1 MKKILIVGG
10 VAGGASTATRLR
22 RLDEDSEIIIFER
35 GEYVSFANCGLPYYI
50 GGVIQNRESL
60 LVQTPESL
68 KARFNLDVR
77 VNSEVIEVNGKDK
90 KVKVKTK
97 NGEEYEETYDFLVLA
112 PGAKPIFPPIK
123 GIENKKIF
131 TLRNIN
137 DMDKIKAE
145 IKKHNVK
152 KATVVGGGYV
162 GVETAENLKHLGIDT
177 TLIEAAPHILAPFD
191 SEISNILEYELVNN
205 GINLMT
211 SEKVIEFQEDKNE
224 INIKLESEKIVTAD
238 MVILSIGVSPDTK
251 FLQNSGINLGER
263 GHILVNDKLETN
275 IDGVYALGDSII
287 VKNYI
292 TNEDCAIPLAG
303 PANRQG
309 RIVAGNIAG
318 REEKYGGSL
327 GTAIIK
333 IFELTGASTGLN
345 ERALKQLNISYEK
358 IYLHPNNHAAY
369 YPGATPITIKVIYN
383 KKNRQV
389 LGAQAVG
396 INGVDKFIDVIATSI
411 KFKATIDDLT
421 ELELAYAPPF
431 LSAKSPAN
439 MVGFIG
445 KNIEDNLLEQVFIP
459 DLKNYNKKDTVILD
473 VREELELI
481 SGNLENSINIPLSEL
496 RKRYSE
502 LSKDKEIWTYCAV
515 GLRGY
520 IAARFLSQKGYK
532 VKNLAG
538 GIEIEEKELV
548 KTQAEDNFL
557 NKESIDFKVKKEDEY
572 LDLSGLSCPGPLVK
586 IKEKIDKLQE
596 NEELKVKVS
605 DPGFYNDIQAW
616 SKVTKNSLLSL
627 NKKDG
632 IIYATLQ
639 KGSVSSPT
647 NSSKKVSTSISDSS
661 SLKGQE
667 NRIIEDNS
675 NMTIVVFSG
684 DLDKA
689 IAAFI
694 IANGALAM
702 GKKVTMF
709 FTFWGLS
716 ILKKKNLSK
725 KSFIEKMF
733 AMMLPKNSQDLPV
746 SKMNFFG
753 IGAKMIRNVMKKK
766 NIMSLEE
773 LIKKAK
779 DIGVNITA
787 CTMSMDVMGI
797 SEEELIDGIN
807 YGGVG
812 QYLGEAEKSN
822 NNLFI

>member
-1 MKKILIVGG
+1 MKKVLIVGG

-22 RLDEDSEIIIFER
+22 RLDENLEIIIFEK
-35 GEYVSFANCGLPYYI
+35 GEYVSFANCGLPYHI
-50 GGVIQNRESL
+50 GEVIENRESL

-77 VNSEVIEVNGKDK
+77 VKSEVIEVNGEDK

-97 NGEEYEETYDFLVLA
+97 NGEEYEENFDFLVLS
-112 PGAKPIFPPIK
+112 PGAKPLFPSIK
-123 GIENKKIF
+123 GIESNKIF

-145 IKKHNVK
+145 IKNSNIK

-177 TLIEAAPHILAPFD
+177 TLIEAAPHILESFD
-191 SEISNILEYELVNN
+191 SEISNILEFELINN
-205 GINLMT
+205 GLKLMT
-211 SEKVIEFQEDKNE
+211 SEKVVEFQEAENE
-224 INIKLESEKIVTAD
+224 IIIKLESGKTVTTD
-238 MVILSIGVSPDTK
+238 IVILSIGVSPDTK
-251 FLQNSGINLGER
+251 FLQNSGINLGEK
-263 GHILVNDKLETN
+263 GHILVNENLETN
-275 IDGVYALGDSII
+275 LKGVCALGDSIL
-287 VKNYI
+287 VKNYL
-292 TNEDCAIPLAG
+292 TNQDVAIPLAG

-309 RIVAGNIAG
+309 RIVAGNIVG
-318 REEKYGGSL
+318 RNEKYKGSL

-333 IFELTGASTGLN
+333 IFELTAASTGLN
-345 ERALKQLNISYEK
+345 ERTLKQLNIPYEK

-369 YPGATPITIKVIYN
+369 YPGASPISIKALYN
-383 KKNRQV
+383 KENKQI
-389 LGAQAVG
+389 LGAQALG
-396 INGVDKFIDVIATSI
+396 ISGVDKFIDVIATSI
-411 KFKATIDDLT
+411 KFKATIDDLS
-421 ELELAYAPPF
+421 ELELAYAPLF

-439 MVGFIG
+439 MLGFIG
-445 KNIEDNLLEQVFIP
+445 QNIEDGLLEQVFME
-459 DLKNYNKKDTVILD
+459 DLKNYNEKENIILD

-481 SGNLENSINIPLSEL
+481 GGKFNNSINIPLSEL
-496 RKRYSE
+496 RKRYNE
-502 LSKDKEIWTYCAV
+502 LPKDKEIWTYCAV

-520 IAARFLSQKGYK
+520 IASRFLSQKGYK

-538 GIEIEEKELV
+538 GIKSREKVILKAKEEENV
-548 KTQAEDNFL
+548 
-557 NKESIDFKVKKEDEY
+557 NKESNSNIGKEEDY

-616 SKVTKNSLLSL
+616 SKVTKNTLLSL
-627 NKKDG
+627 DKKDG
-632 IIYATLQ
+632 LTYATLQ
-639 KGSVSSPT
+639 KGKT
-647 NSSKKVSTSISDSS
+647 SKVIEKNH
-661 SLKGQE
+661 K
-667 NRIIEDNS
+667 NMIIEDKS
-675 NMTIVVFSG
+675 NMTMVVFSG

-694 IANGALAM
+694 IANGALTM

-725 KSFIEKMF
+725 KNFIEKMF
-733 AMMLPKNSQDLPV
+733 AMMLPKNSKDLPV

-753 IGAKMIRNVMKKK
+753 IGAKMIRSVMRKK

-773 LIKKAK
+773 LIKKAI
-779 DIGVNITA
+779 DSGVNITA

-797 SEEELIDGIN
+797 NKEELIDGIN

>member
-1 MKKILIVGG
+1 MKKVLIVGG

-22 RLDEDSEIIIFER
+22 RLDENLEIIIFEK
-35 GEYVSFANCGLPYYI
+35 GEHVSFANCGLPYHI
-50 GGVIQNRESL
+50 GEVIENRESL

-77 VNSEVIEVNGKDK
+77 VNSEVIEVNGEDK

-97 NGEEYEETYDFLVLA
+97 NGEEYEENFDFLVLS
-112 PGAKPIFPPIK
+112 PGAKPLFPSIK
-123 GIENKKIF
+123 GIESNKIF

-145 IKKHNVK
+145 IKNSNIK

-177 TLIEAAPHILAPFD
+177 TLIEAAPHILATFD
-191 SEISNILEYELVNN
+191 TEISNVLEFEIVNN
-205 GINLMT
+205 GLKLMT
-211 SEKVIEFQEDKNE
+211 SEKVVEFQEAENE
-224 INIKLESEKIVTAD
+224 IIIKLESGKTITTD
-238 MVILSIGVSPDTK
+238 IVILSIGVSPDTK
-251 FLQNSGINLGER
+251 FLQNSGINLGEK
-263 GHILVNDKLETN
+263 GHILVNENLETN
-275 IDGVYALGDSII
+275 LKGVYALGDSIL
-287 VKNYI
+287 VKNYL
-292 TNEDCAIPLAG
+292 TNQDVAIPLAG

-309 RIVAGNIAG
+309 RIVAGNIVG
-318 REEKYGGSL
+318 RNEKYKGSL
-327 GTAIIK
+327 GTAIVK
-333 IFELTGASTGLN
+333 IFELTAASTGLN
-345 ERALKQLNISYEK
+345 ERTLKQLNIPYEK

-369 YPGATPITIKVIYN
+369 YPGASPISIKALYN
-383 KKNRQV
+383 KENKQI
-389 LGAQAVG
+389 LGAQALGVS
-396 INGVDKFIDVIATSI
+396 GVDKFIDVVATSI
-411 KFKATIDDLT
+411 KFKATIDDLS

-439 MVGFIG
+439 MLGFIG
-445 KNIEDNLLEQVFIP
+445 QNIEDGLLEQVFME
-459 DLKNYNKKDTVILD
+459 DLKNYNEKENIILD

-481 SGNLENSINIPLSEL
+481 SGKFNNSINIPLSEL
-496 RKRYSE
+496 RKRYNE
-502 LSKDKEIWTYCAV
+502 LPKDKEIWTYCAV

-520 IAARFLSQKGYK
+520 ITSRFLSQKGYK

-538 GIEIEEKELV
+538 GIKSREKVILKAQEEG
-548 KTQAEDNFL
+548 NL
-557 NKESIDFKVKKEDEY
+557 NKESNSNIGKEEDY

-616 SKVTKNSLLSL
+616 SKVTKNTLLSL
-627 NKKDG
+627 DKKDG
-632 IIYATLQ
+632 LTYATLQ
-639 KGSVSSPT
+639 KGKT
-647 NSSKKVSTSISDSS
+647 SKVIEKNH
-661 SLKGQE
+661 E
-667 NRIIEDNS
+667 NVIIEDKS
-675 NMTIVVFSG
+675 NMTMVVFSG

-694 IANGALAM
+694 IANGALTM

-725 KSFIEKMF
+725 KNFIEKMF
-733 AMMLPKNSQDLPV
+733 AMMLPKNSKDLPV

-753 IGAKMIRNVMKKK
+753 IGAKMIRSVMKKK

-773 LIKKAK
+773 LIKKAI
-779 DIGVNITA
+779 DSGVNITA

-797 SEEELIDGIN
+797 NKEELIDGIN

>member
-1 MKKILIVGG
+1 MKKVLIVGG

-22 RLDEDSEIIIFER
+22 RLDENLEIIIFEK
-35 GEYVSFANCGLPYYI
+35 GEYVSFANCGLPYHI
-50 GGVIQNRESL
+50 GEVIENRESL

-77 VNSEVIEVNGKDK
+77 VNSEVIEVNGEDK

-97 NGEEYEETYDFLVLA
+97 NGEEYEENFDFLVLS
-112 PGAKPIFPPIK
+112 PGAKPLFPSIK
-123 GIENKKIF
+123 GIESNKIF

-145 IKKHNVK
+145 IKNSNIK

-191 SEISNILEYELVNN
+191 SEISNVLEFELVNN
-205 GINLMT
+205 GLKLMT
-211 SEKVIEFQEDKNE
+211 SEKVVEFLEAENE
-224 INIKLESEKIVTAD
+224 IIIKLESGKTVTTD
-238 MVILSIGVSPDTK
+238 IVILSIGVSPDTK
-251 FLQNSGINLGER
+251 FLQNSGINLGEK
-263 GHILVNDKLETN
+263 GHILVNENLETN
-275 IDGVYALGDSII
+275 LKGVYALGDSIL
-287 VKNYI
+287 VKNYL
-292 TNEDCAIPLAG
+292 TNQDVAIPLAG

-309 RIVAGNIAG
+309 RIVAGNIVG
-318 REEKYGGSL
+318 RNEKYKGSL

-333 IFELTGASTGLN
+333 IFELTAASTGLN
-345 ERALKQLNISYEK
+345 ERTLKQLNIPYEK

-369 YPGATPITIKVIYN
+369 YPGASPISIKALYN
-383 KKNRQV
+383 KENKQI
-389 LGAQAVG
+389 LGAQALG
-396 INGVDKFIDVIATSI
+396 ISGVDKFIDVIATSI
-411 KFKATIDDLT
+411 KFKATIDDLS

-439 MVGFIG
+439 MLGFIG
-445 KNIEDNLLEQVFIP
+445 QNIEDGLLEQVFME
-459 DLKNYNKKDTVILD
+459 DLKNYNEKENIILD

-481 SGNLENSINIPLSEL
+481 GGKFDNSINIPLSEL
-496 RKRYSE
+496 RKRYNE
-502 LSKDKEIWTYCAV
+502 LPKDKEIWTYCAV

-520 IAARFLSQKGYK
+520 IASRFLSQKGYK

-538 GIEIEEKELV
+538 GIKSREKVILKAKEEE
-548 KTQAEDNFL
+548 NL
-557 NKESIDFKVKKEDEY
+557 NKESNSNIGKEEDY

-616 SKVTKNSLLSL
+616 SKVTKNTLLSL
-627 NKKDG
+627 DKKDG
-632 IIYATLQ
+632 LTYATLQ
-639 KGSVSSPT
+639 KRKT
-647 NSSKKVSTSISDSS
+647 SKVIEKNH
-661 SLKGQE
+661 E
-667 NRIIEDNS
+667 NVIIEDKS
-675 NMTIVVFSG
+675 NMTMVVFSG

-694 IANGALAM
+694 IANGALTM

-725 KSFIEKMF
+725 KNFIEKMF
-733 AMMLPKNSQDLPV
+733 AMMLPKNSKDLPV

-753 IGAKMIRNVMKKK
+753 IGAKMIRSVMKKK

-773 LIKKAK
+773 LIKKAI
-779 DIGVNITA
+779 DSGVNITA

-797 SEEELIDGIN
+797 NKEELIDGIN

>member
-1 MKKILIVGG
+1 MKKVLIVGG

-22 RLDEDSEIIIFER
+22 RLDENLEIIIFEK
-35 GEYVSFANCGLPYYI
+35 GEHVSFANCGLPYHI
-50 GGVIQNRESL
+50 GEVIENRESL

-77 VNSEVIEVNGKDK
+77 VNSEVIEVNGEDK

-97 NGEEYEETYDFLVLA
+97 NGEEYEENFDFLVLS
-112 PGAKPIFPPIK
+112 PGAKPLFPSIK
-123 GIENKKIF
+123 GIESNKIF

-145 IKKHNVK
+145 IKNSNIK

-177 TLIEAAPHILAPFD
+177 TLIEASPHILATFD
-191 SEISNILEYELVNN
+191 TEISNVLEFELVNN
-205 GINLMT
+205 GLKLMT
-211 SEKVIEFQEDKNE
+211 SEKVVEFQEAENE
-224 INIKLESEKIVTAD
+224 IIIKLESGKTVTTD
-238 MVILSIGVSPDTK
+238 IVILSIGVSPDTK
-251 FLQNSGINLGER
+251 FLQNSGINLGEK
-263 GHILVNDKLETN
+263 GHILVNENLETN
-275 IDGVYALGDSII
+275 LKGVCALGDSIL
-287 VKNYI
+287 VKNYL
-292 TNEDCAIPLAG
+292 TNQDVAIPLAG

-309 RIVAGNIAG
+309 RIVAGNIVG
-318 REEKYGGSL
+318 RNEKYKGSL

-333 IFELTGASTGLN
+333 IFELTAASTGLN
-345 ERALKQLNISYEK
+345 ERALKQLNIPYEK
-358 IYLHPNNHAAY
+358 IYLHPNNHVAY
-369 YPGATPITIKVIYN
+369 YPGASPISIKALYN
-383 KKNRQV
+383 KENKKI
-389 LGAQAVG
+389 LGAQALGVS
-396 INGVDKFIDVIATSI
+396 GVDKFIDVIATSI
-411 KFKATIDDLT
+411 KFKATIDDLS
-421 ELELAYAPPF
+421 ELELAYAPLF

-439 MVGFIG
+439 MLGFIG
-445 KNIEDNLLEQVFIP
+445 QNIEDGLLEQVFME
-459 DLKNYNKKDTVILD
+459 DLKNYNEKENIILD

-481 SGNLENSINIPLSEL
+481 GGKFNNSINIPLSEL
-496 RKRYSE
+496 RKRYNE
-502 LSKDKEIWTYCAV
+502 LPKDKEIWTYCAV

-520 IAARFLSQKGYK
+520 IASRFLSQKGYK

-538 GIEIEEKELV
+538 GIKSREKVILKAKEEENV
-548 KTQAEDNFL
+548 
-557 NKESIDFKVKKEDEY
+557 NKESNSNIGKEEDY

-605 DPGFYNDIQAW
+605 DLGFYNDIQAW
-616 SKVTKNSLLSL
+616 SKVTKNTLLSL
-627 NKKDG
+627 DKKDG
-632 IIYATLQ
+632 LTYATLQ
-639 KGSVSSPT
+639 KGKT
-647 NSSKKVSTSISDSS
+647 SKVIEKNH
-661 SLKGQE
+661 K
-667 NRIIEDNS
+667 NMIIEDKS
-675 NMTIVVFSG
+675 NMTMVVFSG

-694 IANGALAM
+694 IANGALTM

-725 KSFIEKMF
+725 KNFIEKMF
-733 AMMLPKNSQDLPV
+733 AMMLPKNSKDLPV

-753 IGAKMIRNVMKKK
+753 IGAKMIRSIMRKK

-773 LIKKAK
+773 LIKKAI
-779 DIGVNITA
+779 DSGVNITA

-797 SEEELIDGIN
+797 NKEELIDGIN

>member
-1 MKKILIVGG
+1 MKKVLIVGG

-22 RLDEDSEIIIFER
+22 RLDENLEIIIFEK
-35 GEYVSFANCGLPYYI
+35 GEYVSFANCGLPYHI
-50 GGVIQNRESL
+50 GEVIENRESL

-77 VNSEVIEVNGKDK
+77 VKSEVIEVNGEDK

-97 NGEEYEETYDFLVLA
+97 NGEEYEENFDFLVLS
-112 PGAKPIFPPIK
+112 PGAKPLFPSIK
-123 GIENKKIF
+123 GIESNKIF

-145 IKKHNVK
+145 IKNSNIK

-177 TLIEAAPHILAPFD
+177 TLIEAVPHILGSFD
-191 SEISNILEYELVNN
+191 SEISNILEFELVNN
-205 GINLMT
+205 GLKLMT
-211 SEKVIEFQEDKNE
+211 SEKVVEFQEAENE
-224 INIKLESEKIVTAD
+224 IIIKLESGKTVTTD
-238 MVILSIGVSPDTK
+238 IVILSIGVSPDTK
-251 FLQNSGINLGER
+251 FLQNSGINLGEK
-263 GHILVNDKLETN
+263 GHILVNENLETN
-275 IDGVYALGDSII
+275 LKGVYALGDSIL
-287 VKNYI
+287 VKNYL
-292 TNEDCAIPLAG
+292 TNQDVAIPLAG

-309 RIVAGNIAG
+309 RIVAGNIVG
-318 REEKYGGSL
+318 RNEKYKGSL

-333 IFELTGASTGLN
+333 IFELTAASTGLN
-345 ERALKQLNISYEK
+345 ERTLKQLNIPYEK

-369 YPGATPITIKVIYN
+369 YPGASPISIKALYN
-383 KKNRQV
+383 KENKQI
-389 LGAQAVG
+389 LGAQALG
-396 INGVDKFIDVIATSI
+396 ISGVDKFIDVIATSI
-411 KFKATIDDLT
+411 KFKATIDDLS

-439 MVGFIG
+439 MLGFIG
-445 KNIEDNLLEQVFIP
+445 QNIEDGLLEQVFME
-459 DLKNYNKKDTVILD
+459 DLKNYNEKENIILD

-481 SGNLENSINIPLSEL
+481 GGKFDNSINIPLSEL
-496 RKRYSE
+496 RKRYNE
-502 LSKDKEIWTYCAV
+502 LPKDKEIWTYCAV

-520 IAARFLSQKGYK
+520 IASRFLSQKGYK

-538 GIEIEEKELV
+538 GIKSREKVILKAKEEE
-548 KTQAEDNFL
+548 NL
-557 NKESIDFKVKKEDEY
+557 NKESNSNIGKEEDY

-616 SKVTKNSLLSL
+616 SKVTKNTLLSL
-627 NKKDG
+627 DKKDG
-632 IIYATLQ
+632 LTYATLQ
-639 KGSVSSPT
+639 KRKT
-647 NSSKKVSTSISDSS
+647 SKVIEKNH
-661 SLKGQE
+661 E
-667 NRIIEDNS
+667 NVIIEDKS
-675 NMTIVVFSG
+675 NMTMVVFSG

-694 IANGALAM
+694 IANGALTM

-725 KSFIEKMF
+725 KNFIEKMF
-733 AMMLPKNSQDLPV
+733 AMMLPKNSKDLPV

-753 IGAKMIRNVMKKK
+753 IGAKMIRSVMKKK

-773 LIKKAK
+773 LIKKAI
-779 DIGVNITA
+779 DSGVNITA

-797 SEEELIDGIN
+797 NKEELIDGIN

>member
-1 MKKILIVGG
+1 MKKVLIVGG
-10 VAGGASTATRLR
+10 VAGGASTAARLR
-22 RLDEDSEIIIFER
+22 RLDENLEIIMFER
-35 GEYVSFANCGLPYYI
+35 GEYVSFANCGLPYHI

-60 LVQTPESL
+60 LIQTPESL

-77 VNSEVIEVNGKDK
+77 VNSEVVGVNGKDK

-97 NGEEYEETYDFLVLA
+97 NGEEYEENFDFLVLA
-112 PGAKPIFPPIK
+112 PGAKSILPVVK

-145 IKKHNVK
+145 IKNYNVK

-162 GVETAENLKHLGIDT
+162 GIETAENLKHLGIDT
-177 TLIEAAPHILAPFD
+177 TLIEAVPHILASFD
-191 SEISNILEYELVNN
+191 SEISNILEYELINN
-205 GINLMT
+205 GINLLT
-211 SEKVIEFQEDKNE
+211 SEKVIEFQEDKDE
-224 INIKLESEKIVTAD
+224 VIIKLESGKSVAAD
-238 MVILSIGVSPDTK
+238 MVILSIGVNPDTK

-263 GHILVNDKLETN
+263 GHILVNEKLETN
-275 IDGVYALGDSII
+275 IDGIYALGDSII

-292 TNEDCAIPLAG
+292 TNQDVAIPLAG

-309 RIVAGNIAG
+309 RIVAGNIVG
-318 REEKYGGSL
+318 RNEKYKGSL

-345 ERALKQLNISYEK
+345 ERSLKQLNIPYEK
-358 IYLHPNNHAAY
+358 VYLHPNNHATY
-369 YPGATPITIKVIYN
+369 YPGATAISIKALYN
-383 KKNRQV
+383 KENRQI

-396 INGVDKFIDVIATSI
+396 ISGVDKFIDVIAISI

-439 MVGFIG
+439 MLGFIG
-445 KNIEDNLLEQVFIP
+445 QNIEDNLLEQVFMK
-459 DLKNYNKKDTVILD
+459 DLENYNEKETIILD
-473 VREELELI
+473 VREKLELI
-481 SGNLENSINIPLSEL
+481 SGKLNNSINIPLSEL
-496 RKRYSE
+496 RKRYAE
-502 LSKDKEIWTYCAV
+502 LPKDKEIWTYCAV

-520 IAARFLSQKGYK
+520 IASRFLTQKGYK

-538 GIEIEEKELV
+538 GIKIEEKELI
-548 KTQAEDNFL
+548 KTQEETFS
-557 NKESIDFKVKKEDEY
+557 NKENSDYNVDKEDEY

-596 NEELKVKVS
+596 SEKLKVKVS

-627 NKKDG
+627 DKKDG
-632 IIYATLQ
+632 LTYATLQ
-639 KGSVSSPT
+639 KGQT
-647 NSSKKVSTSISDSS
+647 SKVVVKE
-661 SLKGQE
+661 QE
-667 NRIIEDNS
+667 NVIIEDNS
-675 NMTIVVFSG
+675 NTTMVVFSG

-694 IANGALAM
+694 IANGALIM

-716 ILKKKNLSK
+716 ILKKKNLAK
-725 KSFIEKMF
+725 KSFIEKIF

-753 IGAKMIRNVMKKK
+753 IGAKMIRSVMKKK

-773 LIKKAK
+773 LMKKAK
-779 DIGVNITA
+779 DLGVNITA

-797 SEEELIDGIN
+797 SKEELIDGIN

-812 QYLGEAEKSN
+812 QYLGETEKSN

>member
-1 MKKILIVGG
+1 MKKVLIVGG

-22 RLDEDSEIIIFER
+22 RLDENLEIIIFEK
-35 GEYVSFANCGLPYYI
+35 GEHVSFANCGLPYHI
-50 GGVIQNRESL
+50 GEVIENRESL

-77 VNSEVIEVNGKDK
+77 VKSEVIEVNGEDK

-97 NGEEYEETYDFLVLA
+97 NGEEYEENFDFLVLS
-112 PGAKPIFPPIK
+112 PGAKPLFPSIK
-123 GIENKKIF
+123 GIESNKIF

-145 IKKHNVK
+145 IKNSNIK

-177 TLIEAAPHILAPFD
+177 TLIEAAPHILESFD
-191 SEISNILEYELVNN
+191 SEISNILEFELINN
-205 GINLMT
+205 GLKLMT
-211 SEKVIEFQEDKNE
+211 SEKVVEFQEAENE
-224 INIKLESEKIVTAD
+224 IIIKLESGKTVTTD
-238 MVILSIGVSPDTK
+238 IVILSIGVSPDTK
-251 FLQNSGINLGER
+251 FLQNSGINLGEK
-263 GHILVNDKLETN
+263 GHILVNENLETN
-275 IDGVYALGDSII
+275 LKGVCALGDSIL
-287 VKNYI
+287 VKNYL
-292 TNEDCAIPLAG
+292 TNQDVAIPLAG

-309 RIVAGNIAG
+309 RIVAGNIVG
-318 REEKYGGSL
+318 RNEKYKGSL

-333 IFELTGASTGLN
+333 IFELTAASTGLN
-345 ERALKQLNISYEK
+345 ERALKQLNIPYEK

-369 YPGATPITIKVIYN
+369 YPGASPISIKALYN
-383 KKNRQV
+383 KENKQI
-389 LGAQAVG
+389 LGAQALG
-396 INGVDKFIDVIATSI
+396 ISGVDKFIDVIATSI
-411 KFKATIDDLT
+411 KFKATIDDLS
-421 ELELAYAPPF
+421 ELELAYAPLF

-439 MVGFIG
+439 MLGFIG
-445 KNIEDNLLEQVFIP
+445 QNIEDDLSEQVFME
-459 DLKNYNKKDTVILD
+459 DLKNYNEKENIILD

-481 SGNLENSINIPLSEL
+481 GGKFNNSINIPLSEL
-496 RKRYSE
+496 RKRYNE
-502 LSKDKEIWTYCAV
+502 LPKDKEIWTYCAV

-520 IAARFLSQKGYK
+520 IASRFLSQKGYK

-538 GIEIEEKELV
+538 GIKSREKVILKAKEEENV
-548 KTQAEDNFL
+548 
-557 NKESIDFKVKKEDEY
+557 NKESNSNIGKEEDY

-616 SKVTKNSLLSL
+616 SKVTKNTLLSL
-627 NKKDG
+627 DKKDG
-632 IIYATLQ
+632 LTYATLQ
-639 KGSVSSPT
+639 KGKT
-647 NSSKKVSTSISDSS
+647 SKVIEKNH
-661 SLKGQE
+661 K
-667 NRIIEDNS
+667 NMIIEDKS
-675 NMTIVVFSG
+675 NMTMVVFSG

-694 IANGALAM
+694 IANGALTM

-725 KSFIEKMF
+725 KNFIEKMF
-733 AMMLPKNSQDLPV
+733 AMMLPKNSKDLPV

-753 IGAKMIRNVMKKK
+753 IGAKMIRSVMRKK

-773 LIKKAK
+773 LIKKAI
-779 DIGVNITA
+779 DSGVNITA

-797 SEEELIDGIN
+797 NKEELIDGIN

>member
-1 MKKILIVGG
+1 MKKVLIVGG

-22 RLDEDSEIIIFER
+22 RLDENLEIIIFEK
-35 GEYVSFANCGLPYYI
+35 GEYVSFANCGLPYHI
-50 GGVIQNRESL
+50 GEIIENRESL

-77 VNSEVIEVNGKDK
+77 VKSEVIEVNGEDK

-97 NGEEYEETYDFLVLA
+97 NGEEYEENFDFLVLS
-112 PGAKPIFPPIK
+112 PGAKPLFPSIK
-123 GIENKKIF
+123 GIESNKIF

-137 DMDKIKAE
+137 DMDKIKAK
-145 IKKHNVK
+145 IKNSNIK

-177 TLIEAAPHILAPFD
+177 TLIEAAPHILGSFD
-191 SEISNILEYELVNN
+191 SEISNILEFELINN
-205 GINLMT
+205 GLKLMT
-211 SEKVIEFQEDKNE
+211 SEKVVEFQEAENE
-224 INIKLESEKIVTAD
+224 IIIKLESGKTVTTD
-238 MVILSIGVSPDTK
+238 IVILSIGVSPDTK
-251 FLQNSGINLGER
+251 FLQNSGINLGEK
-263 GHILVNDKLETN
+263 GHILVNENLETN
-275 IDGVYALGDSII
+275 LKGVYALGDSIL
-287 VKNYI
+287 VKNYL
-292 TNEDCAIPLAG
+292 TNQDVAIPLAG

-309 RIVAGNIAG
+309 RIVAGNIVG
-318 REEKYGGSL
+318 RNEKYKGSL

-333 IFELTGASTGLN
+333 IFELTAASTGLN
-345 ERALKQLNISYEK
+345 ERTLKQLNIPYEK

-369 YPGATPITIKVIYN
+369 YPGASPISIKALYN
-383 KKNRQV
+383 KENKQI
-389 LGAQAVG
+389 LGAQALG
-396 INGVDKFIDVIATSI
+396 ISGVDKFIDVIATSI
-411 KFKATIDDLT
+411 KFKATIDDLS

-439 MVGFIG
+439 MLGFIG
-445 KNIEDNLLEQVFIP
+445 QNIEDGLLEQVFME
-459 DLKNYNKKDTVILD
+459 DLKNYNEKENIILD

-481 SGNLENSINIPLSEL
+481 GGKFNNSINIPLSEL
-496 RKRYSE
+496 RKRYNE
-502 LSKDKEIWTYCAV
+502 LPKDKEIWTYCAV

-520 IAARFLSQKGYK
+520 IASRFLSQKGYK

-538 GIEIEEKELV
+538 GIKSREKVILKANEEENV
-548 KTQAEDNFL
+548 
-557 NKESIDFKVKKEDEY
+557 NKESNSNIGKEEDY

-616 SKVTKNSLLSL
+616 SKVTKNPLLSL
-627 NKKDG
+627 DKKDG
-632 IIYATLQ
+632 LTYATLQ
-639 KGSVSSPT
+639 KGKT
-647 NSSKKVSTSISDSS
+647 SKVIEKNH
-661 SLKGQE
+661 K
-667 NRIIEDNS
+667 NMIIEDKS
-675 NMTIVVFSG
+675 NMTMVVFSG

-694 IANGALAM
+694 IANGALTM

-725 KSFIEKMF
+725 KNFIEKMF
-733 AMMLPKNSQDLPV
+733 AMMLPKNSKDLPV

-753 IGAKMIRNVMKKK
+753 IGAKMIRSVMRKK

-773 LIKKAK
+773 LIKKAI
-779 DIGVNITA
+779 DSGVNITA

-797 SEEELIDGIN
+797 NKEELIDGIN

>member
-1 MKKILIVGG
+1 MKKVLIVGG
-10 VAGGASTATRLR
+10 VAGGASTAARLR
-22 RLDEDSEIIIFER
+22 RLDENLEIIMFER
-35 GEYVSFANCGLPYYI
+35 GEYVSFANCGLPYHI

-60 LVQTPESL
+60 LIQTPESL

-77 VNSEVIEVNGKDK
+77 VNSEVVGVNGKDK

-97 NGEEYEETYDFLVLA
+97 NGEEYEENFDFLVLA
-112 PGAKPIFPPIK
+112 PGAKSILPVVK

-145 IKKHNVK
+145 IKNYNVK

-162 GVETAENLKHLGIDT
+162 GIETAENLKHLGIDT
-177 TLIEAAPHILAPFD
+177 TLIEAVPHILASFD
-191 SEISNILEYELVNN
+191 SEISNILEYELINN
-205 GINLMT
+205 GINLLT
-211 SEKVIEFQEDKNE
+211 SEKVIEFQEDKDE
-224 INIKLESEKIVTAD
+224 VIIKLESGKSVAAD
-238 MVILSIGVSPDTK
+238 MVILSIGVNPDTK

-263 GHILVNDKLETN
+263 GHILVNEKLETN
-275 IDGVYALGDSII
+275 IDGIYALGDSII

-292 TNEDCAIPLAG
+292 TNQDVAIPLAG

-309 RIVAGNIAG
+309 RIVAGNIVG
-318 REEKYGGSL
+318 RNEKYKGSL

-345 ERALKQLNISYEK
+345 ERSLKQLNIPYEK
-358 IYLHPNNHAAY
+358 VYLHPNNHATY
-369 YPGATPITIKVIYN
+369 YPGATAISIKALYN
-383 KKNRQV
+383 KENRQI

-396 INGVDKFIDVIATSI
+396 ISGVDKFIDVIAISI

-439 MVGFIG
+439 MLGFIG
-445 KNIEDNLLEQVFIP
+445 QNIEDNLLEQVFMK
-459 DLKNYNKKDTVILD
+459 DLENYNEKEAIILD
-473 VREELELI
+473 VREKLELI
-481 SGNLENSINIPLSEL
+481 SGKLNDSINIPLSEL
-496 RKRYSE
+496 RKRYTE
-502 LSKDKEIWTYCAV
+502 LPKDKEIWTYCAV

-520 IAARFLSQKGYK
+520 IASRFLTQKGYK

-538 GIEIEEKELV
+538 GIKIEEKELI
-548 KTQAEDNFL
+548 KTQEETFS
-557 NKESIDFKVKKEDEY
+557 NKENSDYNVDKEDEY

-596 NEELKVKVS
+596 SEKLKVKVS

-627 NKKDG
+627 DKKDG
-632 IIYATLQ
+632 LTYATLQ
-639 KGSVSSPT
+639 KGQA
-647 NSSKKVSTSISDSS
+647 SKVVVKE
-661 SLKGQE
+661 QE
-667 NRIIEDNS
+667 NVIIEDNS
-675 NMTIVVFSG
+675 NMTMVVFSG

-694 IANGALAM
+694 IANGALIM

-716 ILKKKNLSK
+716 ILKKKNLAK

-746 SKMNFFG
+746 SKINFFG
-753 IGAKMIRNVMKKK
+753 IGAKMIRSVMKKK

-773 LIKKAK
+773 LMKKAK
-779 DIGVNITA
+779 DLGVNITA

-797 SEEELIDGIN
+797 SKEELIDGIN